1 MIARAFVEFLI
12 QERVIPSGATNEI
25 LETASVSGDRVDTV
39 ILDLGLASENV
50 VLAKLGQFTKSRTVS
65 ASQLMVAPQ
74 ELTALIPRRLAQ
86 RFGLIPFGREG
97 KTLWVGAVDPGDLLV
112 EDELSLLS
120 GSMIRTF
127 AALEIRIRQ
136 ALARHYQ
143 VALPPRIE
151 LLGRRL
157 ETQES
162 APRTPVPTPKTQE
175 TSQKHTTTKARVREN
190 QLEQTTKTRPPVP
203 TELEISPEELAL
215 FPSFAF
221 GNTQPPPAPE
231 PPRVTPAAQNQRP
244 QPPVP
249 EETATHEDHIP
260 DPEVR
265 LAGASQALQN
275 VEIRDDIADALL
287 KFCRPLF
294 ERRMLLAVRGGTL
307 IGWRGEGTAV
317 EPAAVRAVAIPKDQP
332 SVFSGLL
339 QGNSFWLGPLP
350 TMARNQ
356 ELIFAL
362 GSPEPAACLIL
373 PIKVKN
379 KIVGFLYGDRRDQ
392 PLGSIPMA
400 DLKRLMAKTDIAF
413 QVYLL
418 KGKLRVI

>member
-1 MIARAFVEFLI
+1 MIARTFVEFLI
-12 QERVIPSGATNEI
+12 QEGVIPSGATNEI

-39 ILDLGLASENV
+39 ILDLGLASENA

-65 ASQLMVAPQ
+65 ASELMSAPQ

-127 AALEIRIRQ
+127 AALEIRVRQ

-143 VALPPRIE
+143 VALSPRIE
-151 LLGRRL
+151 LLGHRL
-157 ETQES
+157 EKQES
-162 APRTPVPTPKTQE
+162 APRTPLPPRTQE
-175 TSQKHTTTKARVREN
+175 SSQTQIIA
-190 QLEQTTKTRPPVP
+190 KTRVQERQIEKTKKTRAPVP
-203 TELEISPEELAL
+203 TELEISEEELAL
-215 FPSFAF
+215 YPSFAF
-221 GNTQPPPAPE
+221 GNTQPDSPQE
-231 PPRVTPAAQNQRP
+231 PPRVTPAAQDQ
-244 QPPVP
+244 QPRLPVA
-249 EETATHEDHIP
+249 EEKTAPREDLIP
-260 DPEVR
+260 DPDAH
-265 LAGASQALQN
+265 LAGASQELQN

-294 ERRMLLAVRGGTL
+294 ERRMLLAVRGNTL

-350 TMARNQ
+350 AMARNQ

-413 QVYLL
+413 QIYLL
-418 KGKLRVI
+418 KGKMRVI